1 MRKINILITL
11 FALLIFNS
19 SQAGWFDKKIKV
31 TRCYDSSE
39 FNSWR
44 KQVEEYGDKK
54 WEWEIDLEANTA
66 TLSFIDNR
74 LRMYKHFIKMKTDKY
89 IIASDNKSPDVQF
102 DLKNELYIGTSP
114 DGEGIRRQCKFS

>member
-1 MRKINILITL
+1 MKKTLITL
-11 FALLIFNS
+11 FVLLIFNN

-31 TRCYDSSE
+31 KKCYDTSE
-39 FNSWR
+39 FSSWK
-44 KQVEEYGDKK
+44 KQVEEYGDTK

-66 TLSFIDNR
+66 TLSFYSSNR
-74 LRMYKHFIKMKTDKY
+74 LNMYKHFIKMKTDRY

-114 DGEGIRRQCKFS
+114 DGEGIQRQCKFS

>member
-1 MRKINILITL
+1 MKKTLITL

-31 TRCYDSSE
+31 TKCYDTSE
-39 FNSWR
+39 FNSWK
-44 KQVEEYGDKK
+44 KQVEEHGNSK

-66 TLSFIDNR
+66 TLSFILDNR

-89 IIASDNKSPDVQF
+89 IIASSSF
-102 DLKNELYIGTSP
+102 IF
-114 DGEGIRRQCKFS
+114 GIKFGLNVLF